1 MRCLRVSV
9 FEVFDL
15 LVKMTDQAYPVV
27 TTFRVSTA
35 DEDDYLA
42 HQWFDPSEV
51 SGKTELRHF
60 SEMLL
65 RNMGYNP
72 GSSLG
77 NRQECSVCGKSGS
90 ECIGHPMVLDLQSM
104 GTVFA
109 SEFSVSTITALTS
122 VICIHCKTVIKDKQ
136 GIAKGLNE
144 LMKIPKAGRAC
155 ECLSSAPFV
164 DPVKEMAIP
173 DAERSFEWRDGRKRQ
188 KKRTY
193 LHLSKSPQAV
203 RDLLVQTDLSSL
215 HISKERVLGLFYTK
229 MILLPTSVQPMNF
242 KRAQSA
248 GVEEVT
254 KMILKYSELIGHI
267 IRPNLISIAIL
278 QRALSVGAGSDKFS
292 GTPSHLM
299 VCDQKTGLF
308 RGPGQNKRAKET
320 ARAVA
325 TPNIYGRSSELMCPR
340 FIMRNMQNIYT
351 VSVHNKEWLQSE
363 AGESVTHLVTTLGT
377 STTNSRELYKK
388 ISKQTLLKL
397 GDKVLKELR
406 DGDYAIMFR
415 NPTLWRHS
423 LIGYRVKEWNNYC
436 IGAHETNAA
445 GHNLDFDGDE
455 LNLMV
460 GANLAARIEMQ
471 MMDAAYQLFSGR
483 SGEPI
488 IGIAYNG
495 IVGAYV
501 LSTDDTIDEAT
512 FAKLKNII
520 EARGVHEETSRIRE
534 IVIDVPYYQ
543 ALAKRHGV
551 PYYSGRT
558 LISML
563 LPKQLNY
570 TRGKVS
576 DLDRVVI
583 KNGFMVSGRLR
594 AADVS
599 RGLITAISAI
609 DKWRA
614 PYMFVDRGYTM
625 MSAYISTKGLTISAE
640 DYVMPGEKREQIIPP
655 GYQEALL
662 AAEREIAELELSKA
676 QKTKAS
682 IQRIEDRIVHKLG
695 GLSESVSEL
704 LKKGPY
710 SLTNGA
716 TIAYM
721 SGARG
726 NVGNIAATVTNVGQ
740 MYTGNER
747 YDPTISRSSY
757 YVPRDSTSIFDR
769 GFVRSSYAEGL
780 TPAEVMVAANAA
792 RRQALNVYLGTP
804 VSGNTAKQT
813 TLHQAD
819 VHISDSLSVVDGVGR
834 ILDCIY
840 GYGCDSTMIT
850 YRRLPMGD
858 IELPIDPL
866 ALLERIN
873 SES

>member
-1 MRCLRVSV
+1 
-9 FEVFDL
+9 
-15 LVKMTDQAYPVV
+15 MTDQAYPVV
-27 TTFRVSTA
+27 KSFRLRTA
-35 DEDDYLA
+35 EEDDYLA
-42 HQWFDPSEV
+42 YQYIDPSEAQPR
-51 SGKTELRHF
+51 T
-60 SEMLL
+60 SEKAFADAFLK
-65 RNMGYNP
+65 NMGYNP
-72 GSSLG
+72 GSSKG
-77 NRQECSVCGKSGS
+77 NRQECVVCGKSGS
-90 ECIGHPMVLDLQSM
+90 ECIGHPLVLDMESM
-104 GTVFA
+104 GVVFA
-109 SEFSVSTITALTS
+109 SEFSISTITALTS
-122 VICIHCKTVIKDKQ
+122 VICVNCKSVVRDKL
-136 GIAKGLNE
+136 GTATALAE
-144 LMKIPKAGRAC
+144 LLKISNNRYAC
-155 ECLSSAPFV
+155 NCGPNSKPVVE
-164 DPVKEMAIP
+164 PVKEEAIP
-173 DAERSFEWRDGRKRQ
+173 DSEKQFEWRDGRKRQ
-188 KKRTY
+188 KKRSY
-193 LHLSKSPQAV
+193 LHLSKPPRDV
-203 RDLLVQTDLSSL
+203 RDLLQATDLSPL
-215 HISKERVLGLFYTK
+215 HINKEYVLGLFFTK

-242 KRAQSA
+242 RRSQSA
-248 GVEEVT
+248 GVEEKT
-254 KMILKYSELIGHI
+254 KMIDKYAELAVRIKNGDTE
-267 IRPNLISIAIL
+267 SVAIL
-278 QRALSVGAGSDKFS
+278 QRALSVGVSSDKFS

-325 TPNIYGRSSELMCPR
+325 TPNIYGRSSELMCPE
-340 FIMRNMQNIYT
+340 FIMRNLQNIYT

-388 ISKQTLLKL
+388 ISKQTVLKL

-423 LIGYRVKEWNNYC
+423 LIGYRVKVWKNYC
-436 IGAHETNAA
+436 MGAHETNAA

-460 GANLAARIEMQ
+460 GANLASRIEMQ

-495 IVGAYV
+495 IVGAFV
-501 LSTDDTIDEAT
+501 LSTDDSIDGAT

-520 EARGVHEETSRIRE
+520 EARDTHEETSRIRE
-534 IVIDVPYYQ
+534 LVVDEAHYQ
-543 ALAKRHGV
+543 KLAQKHGV
-551 PYYSGRT
+551 PYHSGRT

-563 LPKQLNY
+563 LPRQLNY
-570 TRGKVS
+570 KRGDVEIEGGFMLRGK
-576 DLDRVVI
+576 
-583 KNGFMVSGRLR
+583 LR

-609 DKWRA
+609 DPWRA
-614 PYMFVDRGYTM
+614 PYLFVDRGYTM
-625 MSAYISTKGLTISAE
+625 MSAYISTRGLTISAE
-640 DYVMPGEKREQIIPP
+640 DYVMPGEKRKHIIPA

-662 AAEREIAELELSKA
+662 QTESEIAELERSKS

-682 IQRIEDRIVHKLG
+682 IQRIEERISHKLG
-695 GLSESVSEL
+695 KLTKMVSQL
-704 LKKGPY
+704 LEKGEY
-710 SLTNGA
+710 SRTNGA

-740 MYTGNER
+740 MYSGNER
-747 YDPTISRSSY
+747 YDSTVSRSSY
-757 YVPRDSTSIFDR
+757 YVPRDSVSIFDR
-769 GFVRSSYAEGL
+769 GFVRSSYAQGL

-804 VSGNTAKQT
+804 ISGQTAKQT

-819 VHISDSLSVVDGVGR
+819 VRVSDALSVVDGNGR

-850 YRRLPMGD
+850 YRKLPMGEV
-858 IELPIDPL
+858 ELPVDPI

-873 SES
+873 AE